1 MRDEVYCGGLFSS
14 DYLEHSYKG
23 TEWKNHK
30 YIKKENG
37 RYYYP
42 GEKSNGSDS
51 SSSRYSKMGIDQLQ
65 EEYDIIKRNEAEYAR
80 KAKEM
85 DEIAKTSD
93 QPEYYRK
100 LAEEYRQKVDAL
112 GRESITVGN
121 ILNEKKDSKAKR
133 DEFLSSPIDVT
144 GRAIW
149 KNRRKLHTGNPALRT
164 KH

>member
-1 MRDEVYCGGLFSS
+1 MKDEVYCGGLISPV
-14 DYLEHSYKG
+14 YLEHSYKG

-37 RYYYP
+37 RYYYA
-42 GEKSNGSDS
+42 GEKSGSADNT
-51 SSSRYSKMGIDQLQ
+51 SSRYSKMDVDQLQ
-65 EEYDIIKRNEAEYAR
+65 EEYNIIKKNQEEYYN
-80 KAKEM
+80 KAQEM

-100 LAEEYRQKVDAL
+100 LAGEYRSKVEAL

-121 ILNEKKDSKAKR
+121 LLNQKMEAKQKR
-133 DEFLSSPIDVT
+133 EEFLSSPIDVT

-149 KNRRKLHTGNPALRT
+149 KNRRKLHTGNPALHTR
-164 KH
+164 H